1 MHEIVLDVFTDYV
14 WPWCY
19 LSTVS
24 IEKLKENYS
33 VKIRW
38 IHFPLHP
45 ETPQEGQTL
54 ENLFPGRDLTPIK
67 KHMKGLMVDAG
78 LPFGDRS
85 HTYNSRLAQEL
96 GKWAD
101 TQENGEIMHDFLY
114 KAYFVD
120 NINISDINE
129 LEKIADA
136 AGLDRITAR
145 RVLEERSFQSE
156 VDEDWRFSREIGV
169 TGVPT
174 FYSNDLAVVGC
185 QPYETLEKFVKHL
198 LELRKKS
205 SA

>member
-1 MHEIVLDVFTDYV
+1 
-14 WPWCY
+14 
-19 LSTVS
+19 VS

-67 KHMKGLMVDAG
+67 KRMKNLMADAG

-85 HTYNSRLAQEL
+85 YTYNSRLAQEL

-101 TQENGEIMHDFLY
+101 TQENGEIIHDFLY

-120 NINISDINE
+120 NINISDIDE
-129 LEKIADA
+129 LEKIAAA

-174 FYSNDLAVVGC
+174 FYSNNLAVVGC

-198 LELRKKS
+198 MELRKKS